1 MLTDQDVIRHLRA
14 KLGSYEEIGL
24 RLKELSHAEVTP
36 STQMVCNWRKR
47 GIPPAWRP
55 YVAKL
60 AIEYKLKGFREA
72 SFIQAALPKSKVAA

>member
-1 MLTDQDVIRHLRA
+1 MLTDQDVIRLLRT
-14 KLGSYEEIGL
+14 KLHSYEAIGAHL
-24 RLKELSHAEVTP
+24 ARLSKAEVTP